1 MKALLIAFCAS
12 CALACA
18 GERERP
24 LMRDFIG
31 PNVDAKPLITASS
44 ALRSY
49 PEDPATKWL
58 ENLRIMQKSRAGHAQ
73 TKELWETEFG
83 CDMST
88 KPVPSGGEFPIITEE
103 QQAMWA
109 VRAFLLLAGLG
120 VDRAHLITAKTAKGP
135 QLHSDGSAPK
145 LQPKPVFHALAWL
158 RRSLGDYR
166 FVRVEREDAGDC
178 FCYEFMHNTDAK
190 KRIWAIW
197 KPAGDPLV
205 VRLFHDPLLV
215 TRAERMPL
223 GNGDAEA
230 SKVTLEIEGYLAI
243 QAQERPILIWLDE
256 K

>member
-1 MKALLIAFCAS
+1 MKVFLLAFCAI
-12 CALACA
+12 CALAST

-31 PNVDAKPLITASS
+31 PNVDRAQSS
-44 ALRSY
+44 TVPQILRSY

-58 ENLRIMQKSRAGHAQ
+58 ENLRQMQKSRTEHAQ

-83 CDMST
+83 YDMST
-88 KPVPSGGEFPIITEE
+88 KAVSSGGKFEIITEE
-103 QQAMWA
+103 QQAMWT

-120 VDRAHLITAKTAKGP
+120 VDRAHLISAKAADGP
-135 QLHSDGSAPK
+135 QPHSDGSPPN
-145 LQPKPVFHALAWL
+145 LHSKPVTYALAWL

-166 FVRVEREDAGDC
+166 FARVEREDAGDC

-223 GNGDAEA
+223 THGNAEEV
-230 SKVTLEIEGYLAI
+230 KVKLEIEGYFAI
-243 QAQERPILIWLDE
+243 QAEECPTLVWLDE

>member
-1 MKALLIAFCAS
+1 MKVMLLAFYAS

-31 PNVDAKPLITASS
+31 PNVDAAQLAPASQI
-44 ALRSY
+44 LRSY

-58 ENLRIMQKSRAGHAQ
+58 ENLRQLQKSRAEHAP
-73 TKELWETEFG
+73 TKELWEAEFG
-83 CDMST
+83 YDMST
-88 KPVPSGGEFPIITEE
+88 KPATSGSEFPIITEE
-103 QQAMWA
+103 QQAMWT

-120 VDRAHLITAKTAKGP
+120 VDRAHLITAKAAEGP
-135 QLHSDGSAPK
+135 QLQSGGSAPN
-145 LQPKPVFHALAWL
+145 LQPKPVFHARAWL
-158 RRSLGDYR
+158 RRSIGDYR
-166 FVRVEREDAGDC
+166 FSHVEREDAGDC
-178 FCYEFMHNTDAK
+178 YCYEFIHSTDSK
-190 KRIWAIW
+190 KRILAIW

-223 GNGDAEA
+223 THRDAEEA
-230 SKVTLEIEGYLAI
+230 KVKLEIEGYFAI
-243 QAQERPILIWLDE
+243 QAEERPILVWLDE

>member
-1 MKALLIAFCAS
+1 MKALLLAFYAS

-18 GERERP
+18 GERERL

-31 PNVDAKPLITASS
+31 PNVDAAQLAPASQI
-44 ALRSY
+44 LRSY

-58 ENLRIMQKSRAGHAQ
+58 ENLRQLQKSRAEHVP
-73 TKELWETEFG
+73 TKELWEAEFG
-83 CDMST
+83 YDMST
-88 KPVPSGGEFPIITEE
+88 KPAPSGVEFPSITEE
-103 QQAMWA
+103 QQAMWTG
-109 VRAFLLLAGLG
+109 RAFLLLAGLG
-120 VDRAHLITAKTAKGP
+120 VDRAHLITAKAAEGP
-135 QLHSDGSAPK
+135 QLHSNGSAPN

-166 FVRVEREDAGDC
+166 FVHVEREDAGDC

-197 KPAGDPLV
+197 KPTGDPLV
-205 VRLFHDPLLV
+205 VRLFHDPFIV

-223 GNGDAEA
+223 THGDAETA
-230 SKVTLEIEGYLAI
+230 KVNLEIEGYFAI
-243 QAQERPILIWLDE
+243 QAEERPILVWLDE